1 MCVDGMA
8 GDILSK
14 DNFLRVRMT
23 SRQHLPITVITIQEK
38 KVLLQWAFYDNL
50 TQKHQ

>member
-1 MCVDGMA
+1 MCRWHGVWY
-8 GDILSK
+8 IEQRQFS
-14 DNFLRVRMT
+14 T
-23 SRQHLPITVITIQEK
+23 SWNDKQAAPPDYNITIQN